1 MDSSASS
8 LSVLYFQAL
17 YPFQGDASARQ
28 LTFAAGAVLRVQA
41 AHAAAAT
48 QGWTWGS
55 LVKSNSEITAS
66 GWFPTGY
73 AVLTAA
79 PTASSSS
86 SKPTLPWIKEE
97 QQQQQQQRDDQA
109 QDDNGD
115 FGGTMLG
122 GHSPALDYSTAN
134 TELHRHNDNPFATV
148 SHQHDALSK
157 MRGDEHITITMDSK
171 KPRKFGQRLQK
182 GWQKAASSSKLLTR
196 QRRVAADNSMV
207 PSIAITPA
215 TQ

>member
-1 MDSSASS
+1 MMASS
-8 LSVLYFQAL
+8 SPSVLYFQAL

-41 AHAAAAT
+41 AHAAAAS
-48 QGWTWGS
+48 QGWTWGG
-55 LVKSNSEITAS
+55 LVNTTSNGHEEMAS

-73 AVLTAA
+73 TVLTAA
-79 PTASSSS
+79 PT
-86 SKPTLPWIKEE
+86 SKPTLPWIKEQQERDDNQVQNE
-97 QQQQQQQRDDQA
+97 QQEE
-109 QDDNGD
+109 NGD
-115 FGGTMLG
+115 FDGTMLG

-134 TELHRHNDNPFATV
+134 TELHRNSSDNPFAAN
-148 SHQHDALSK
+148 HALAN
-157 MRGDEHITITMDSK
+157 MRDDERITITVEK

-182 GWQKAASSSKLLTR
+182 GWQNAASNSKLLSR

-215 TQ
+215 TK